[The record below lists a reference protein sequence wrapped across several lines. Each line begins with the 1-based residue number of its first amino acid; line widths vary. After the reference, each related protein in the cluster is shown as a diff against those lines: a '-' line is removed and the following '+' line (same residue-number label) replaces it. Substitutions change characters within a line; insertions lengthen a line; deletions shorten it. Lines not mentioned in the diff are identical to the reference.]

1 MNELVPKNRQL
12 ILTGFDISPVGL
24 VANKNLTRE
33 QWENAGHTLGH
44 YDRRIMWCIGDW
56 INAGEASGYVER
68 GKHQKA
74 CEEFNIAYSTAA
86 NATTVCKA
94 LESSRRREHLSFGH
108 HAEVANRNDA
118 DELLDWCEDNDASI
132 KELRAEKHK
141 RDKLAKDD
149 IPLPPGKYS
158 VLYADPPWDYND
170 KCDNGAVQAGGCEK
184 HYPSMSIDEL
194 MDLEVSEV
202 AADDSVLFLWV
213 TSPLMP
219 DAFDL
224 AVAWGFAYKAQFVWD
239 KVRHNMGH
247 YNSVR
252 HEVLL
257 ICTKGS
263 CTPQVTKLFDSVQ
276 SIQRTKHSEKPEEF
290 REIIETL
297 YPKGKKL
304 ELFARKTTKGW
315 KSWGNEV

>member
-1 MNELVPKNRQL
+1 
-12 ILTGFDISPVGL
+12 
-24 VANKNLTRE
+24 
-33 QWENAGHTLGH
+33 
-44 YDRRIMWCIGDW
+44 
-56 INAGEASGYVER
+56 
-68 GKHQKA
+68 
-74 CEEFNIAYSTAA
+74 
-86 NATTVCKA
+86 
-94 LESSRRREHLSFGH
+94 
-108 HAEVANRNDA
+108 
-118 DELLDWCEDNDASI
+118 
-132 KELRAEKHK
+132 
-141 RDKLAKDD
+141 
-149 IPLPPGKYS
+149 
-158 VLYADPPWDYND
+158 
-170 KCDNGAVQAGGCEK
+170 
-184 HYPSMSIDEL
+184 
-194 MDLEVSEV
+194 MDLEVPEL

-224 AVAWGFAYKAQFVWD
+224 AVAWGFTYKAQFVWD
-239 KVRHNMGH
+239 KVKHNMGH